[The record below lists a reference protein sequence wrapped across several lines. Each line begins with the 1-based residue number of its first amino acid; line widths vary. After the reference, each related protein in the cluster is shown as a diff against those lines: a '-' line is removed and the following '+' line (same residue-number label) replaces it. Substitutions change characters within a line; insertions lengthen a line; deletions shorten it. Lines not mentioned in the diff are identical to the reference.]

1 MKKYFVFLMLLFP
14 AVYSSG
20 QVYQDS
26 LLRSAGF
33 FVSPGL
39 TSFIL
44 QEIDESTDPRYGMSL
59 GFRFKNE
66 LKQGFF
72 IEGGVGVT
80 SFGARYEADWD
91 TVYTYLGDTLD
102 IIERQDNVSHL
113 NISTP
118 FLAGYRTKSGRVRFE
133 CALGMAF
140 NLQLFRYTKT
150 IEMNHMINR
159 DDVDRDLEATFLPSF
174 SAVARAGISV
184 PVNDRATFDVLPTLR
199 YNFLQFRAE
208 DRDAFQCMYT
218 DVQKWSAGIDIGFT
232 WKLDNVSTYTP
243 YDETLKKDE
252 NAYTIRYD
260 DTSSIAKDKI
270 RKKPSGPK
278 NFIYLEAGGT
288 GLVLSHNY
296 ERTVFRK
303 DEFSLQARAGFGM
316 IPNNYFIPF
325 GVNVAFGKHTK
336 KFELGLGACVE
347 NLTYDD
353 AWDEDRF
360 TVHMVPSMAFRLE
373 ASNHFFLRLALMSR
387 YFFDTGEL
395 LPGIGVSVGGCF

>member
-1 MKKYFVFLMLLFP
+1 MKKILLLSIFLSTAFFG
-14 AVYSSG
+14 YG
-20 QVYQDS
+20 QTYQDS

-39 TSFIL
+39 TSFL
-44 QEIDESTDPRYGMSL
+44 GPGLSEPTHPRYGMSL

-66 LKQGFF
+66 IKSGFF
-72 IEGGVGVT
+72 LEGGVGIT
-80 SFGARYEADWD
+80 SFGTRYKAEWD
-91 TVYTYLGDTLD
+91 TTITYLGDTLD
-102 IIERQDNVSHL
+102 IIERQNNVTHL
-113 NISTP
+113 NITTP

-133 CALGMAF
+133 CAMGFAF
-140 NLQLFRYTKT
+140 NLQLFRYSKT
-150 IEMNHMINR
+150 NETNHKIRR
-159 DDVDRDLEATFLPSF
+159 DDVDRDLEPGFLPSF

-184 PVNDRATFDVLPTLR
+184 PVNERATFDVLPTLR
-199 YNFLQFRAE
+199 YNFLQFRA
-208 DRDAFQCMYT
+208 DDLDAFQCMHT
-218 DVQKWSAGIDIGFT
+218 DINKWSAGIDIGFT
-232 WKLDNVSTYTP
+232 WKLSNVSTYRP
-243 YDETLKKDE
+243 YDESMKADD

-260 DTSSIAKDKI
+260 DSTSHAQKAI
-270 RKKPSGPK
+270 KKRPTGPK

-316 IPNNYFIPF
+316 IPDNYFIPF
-325 GVNVAFGKHTK
+325 GVNVAFGKHNK
-336 KFELGLGACVE
+336 KFEMGLGACVE

-373 ASNHFFLRLALMSR
+373 AHNHFFLRLSLMSR
-387 YFFDTGEL
+387 YFFDSGEL

>member
-174 SAVARAGISV
+174 SAVARAGDRKSV
-184 PVNDRATFDVLPTLR
+184 V
-199 YNFLQFRAE
+199 
-208 DRDAFQCMYT
+208 
-218 DVQKWSAGIDIGFT
+218 
-232 WKLDNVSTYTP
+232 
-243 YDETLKKDE
+243 
-252 NAYTIRYD
+252 
-260 DTSSIAKDKI
+260 
-270 RKKPSGPK
+270 
-278 NFIYLEAGGT
+278 
-288 GLVLSHNY
+288 
-296 ERTVFRK
+296 
-303 DEFSLQARAGFGM
+303 
-316 IPNNYFIPF
+316 
-325 GVNVAFGKHTK
+325 
-336 KFELGLGACVE
+336 
-347 NLTYDD
+347 
-353 AWDEDRF
+353 
-360 TVHMVPSMAFRLE
+360 
-373 ASNHFFLRLALMSR
+373 
-387 YFFDTGEL
+387 
-395 LPGIGVSVGGCF
+395 